1 MERER
6 RLDFLLLMRLS
17 FQFEPSKSCLKSMC
31 PTLQADEYKTKF
43 IICIVIWITVSSTQ
57 VGLHFNVLQ
66 KSSAGLILQ

>member
-6 RLDFLLLMRLS
+6 RLDLLLLMRLS
-17 FQFEPSKSCLKSMC
+17 FQFEPSKSCLESMC
-31 PTLQADEYKTKF
+31 PALQTDEYKTKF

-57 VGLHFNVLQ
+57 AGVHFNALQ